1 MKDRLLFSPFTIKD
15 VTLKNRIVMSP
26 MCMYSAANK
35 KGFLEDFHFTHYIS
49 RAVGQ
54 VGLIILEATAVT
66 PEGRISELDL
76 GIWEDDH
83 IIKLA
88 ELVQQIKSYG
98 AKTGIQLAHAGR
110 KSNVSGDIFAPSS
123 IPFDQ
128 NSPTPKEL
136 TKEQI
141 KETVEKFQLGAK
153 RAKDAGFDI
162 IEIHAAH
169 GYLINEFLSPLSN
182 KRNDEY
188 GGSLENRYRFLKEVI
203 QAVRKV
209 WEGPLFVRVSAS
221 DYVEGGST
229 INDYVQIAKWLKED
243 GVDLIDVSSGGLV
256 PANIDVYPG
265 YQVPFSEKIRQEANI
280 KTGAVGLIT
289 SPLQA
294 EEILKNNRADLIFVA
309 RELLRNPYWPYHA
322 ANELNAKI
330 ESPTQ
335 YERGWHV

>member
-128 NSPTPKEL
+128 NSRTPKEL

-141 KETVEKFQLGAK
+141 KETVEKFLLGAK

-188 GGSLENRYRFLKEVI
+188 GGSLENRYLFLKEVI

-335 YERGWHV
+335 YERGWRV

>member
-54 VGLIILEATAVT
+54 VGLIILEATAVS

-128 NSPTPKEL
+128 NSRTPKEL

-141 KETVEKFQLGAK
+141 IETVEKFQLGAK

-335 YERGWHV
+335 YERGWRV